1 MPGFQGKMRL
11 TANPFD
17 LVGADIEVSDGNLAL
32 IVSDQEIGEWPL
44 HTVAIA
50 AEIDGFHMQV
60 DGEEF
65 VFSTRD
71 ADAFAEAVGISLFGA
86 RAKKQGRSAK
96 AVKAIKASGLVQPQ
110 SAGDP
115 TKVSRPKRGLATRPT
130 PQSPMNKLA
139 APTSSADQAAGQK
152 SPGSR
157 PMPPRASRQQLGP
170 LLTGRLQRVRSA
182 LAMSRVTM
190 IRRLIALATIVVVV
204 SLGIVARPLL
214 AGLLLFAGMA
224 GSLLAGAA
232 ALDPLLAT
240 RLPERVSVGKLT
252 MAAVAAIVT
261 GLVLL
266 GF

>member
-1 MPGFQGKMRL
+1 MRL

-44 HTVAIA
+44 DSVAIA
-50 AEIDGFHMQV
+50 AEIDGFHMRV

-96 AVKAIKASGLVQPQ
+96 AVKAIKTSGLVQPQ
-110 SAGDP
+110 PAGAP
-115 TKVSRPKRGLATRPT
+115 AKVSRLKGDSATRPT
-130 PQSPMNKLA
+130 APEAPMNQLA
-139 APTSSADQAAGQK
+139 VPASSADQTAVKK
-152 SPGSR
+152 SSGSR
-157 PMPPRASRQQLGP
+157 RLPSKAPRHRSGP
-170 LLTGRLQRVRSA
+170 LLAGRLQRMKSA
-182 LAMSRVTM
+182 LAMSRLTM
-190 IRRLIALATIVVVV
+190 IRRLIALATVVVV
-204 SLGIVARPLL
+204 VGLGIVARPLL
-214 AGLLLFAGMA
+214 AGLLLFGGMA

-240 RLPERVSVGKLT
+240 RLPESVSVGKLT
-252 MAAVAAIVT
+252 MAAVAVIVT